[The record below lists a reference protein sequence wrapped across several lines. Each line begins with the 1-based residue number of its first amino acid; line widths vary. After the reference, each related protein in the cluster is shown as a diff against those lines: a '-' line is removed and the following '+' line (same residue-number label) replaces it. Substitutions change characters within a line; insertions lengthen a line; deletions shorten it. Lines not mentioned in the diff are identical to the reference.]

1 MPSRLS
7 TVLIVSL
14 VANAALLG
22 NVGGRLLSPAPP
34 QEPSME
40 LQLERYGPTSDVVN
54 AAWAKLPEGDRAAL
68 RQQLR
73 DSWVQMAGERE
84 RLSESGR
91 HVYEAALADPYDE
104 TRLRDAVAI
113 FQMREKR
120 LQELAEDILISH
132 LGSMPPEARATAAAG
147 LLTPFNAR
155 MQRAEDQAR
164 MAAREAPE
172 AILGEA
178 APERASPLAEPPSKR
193 D

>member
-7 TVLIVSL
+7 IFLIVSL

-22 NVGGRLLSPAPP
+22 IVAGRLLSPALLH
-34 QEPSME
+34 EPSVE
-40 LQLERYGPTSDVVN
+40 LQLERYGPTLDVVN
-54 AAWAKLPEGDRAAL
+54 AAWAKLPESDRAIL

-73 DSWVQMAGERE
+73 DSWVKMADERK
-84 RLSESGR
+84 RLSDSGR
-91 HVYEAALADPYDE
+91 HVYEAALAEPYDE

-132 LGSMPPEARATAAAG
+132 LGSMPAEARATAAVG

-155 MQRAEDQAR
+155 MQRADEQAR
-164 MAAREAPE
+164 IAAQEGADE
-172 AILGEA
+172 LIGEA
-178 APERASPLAEPPSKR
+178 SPTAVSPLAPPPAKR

>member
-7 TVLIVSL
+7 IFLIVSL

-22 NVGGRLLSPAPP
+22 IVGGRLLSPALPH
-34 QEPSME
+34 EPSVE

-54 AAWAKLPEGDRAAL
+54 AAWAKLPEGDRTIL

-73 DSWVQMAGERE
+73 DSWVKMADERK

-91 HVYEAALADPYDE
+91 HVYEAALAEPYDE

-132 LGSMPPEARATAAAG
+132 LGSMPAEARATAAVG

-155 MQRAEDQAR
+155 MQRADEQSRIAAQEDAD
-164 MAAREAPE
+164 AL
-172 AILGEA
+172 LGEA
-178 APERASPLAEPPSKR
+178 VPAATSPLAPPAPKR